1 MTEEREN
8 LGSVSTEERDQF
20 YEESKCVPTT
30 CERAL
35 GLPRVR
41 WLQKANDAKPFHKV
55 VDLGCHDG
63 FSTRWLLNSPHLD
76 FLVGIELCDQAIE
89 HANRLKEEKV
99 FPELATYYHGSIF
112 NPGALYDDTGPYDV
126 VVCFEL
132 IEHFREEESRQLL
145 RLVHDLLTED
155 GRAFLTT
162 PHVDGPFGK
171 DNPDPAH
178 IHFFDEKKLAE
189 WIKAETGCFATIVNV
204 QGILH
209 ALWRKDSTDGKEEA
223 PEDAEGSCVTD

>member
-1 MTEEREN
+1 MTEEREC
-8 LGSVSTEERDQF
+8 LGTATQEERDQF
-20 YEESKCVPTT
+20 YAESKCVPTT

-41 WLQKANDAKPFHKV
+41 WLQKANAAKPFRNV

-63 FSTRWLLNSPHLD
+63 FSSRWLLNSPHLD
-76 FLVGIELCDQAIE
+76 TLTGVDLCEEAVS
-89 HANRLKEEKV
+89 HANRMKEDKI
-99 FPELATYYHGSIF
+99 FPELGTYYCDSIF
-112 NPGALYDDTGPYDV
+112 AFEEPELNIAPSVCAFDA

-132 IEHFREEESRQLL
+132 IEHFPPEESRRLL
-145 RLVHDLLTED
+145 RLVHKLLSEG

-171 DNPDPAH
+171 NNPDPAH
-178 IHFFDEKKLAE
+178 IHFFDEEKIAQ
-189 WIKAETGCFATIVNV
+189 WIKEETGAEAEVVNI

-209 ALWRKDSTDGKEEA
+209 ALWKKEA
-223 PEDAEGSCVTD
+223 SDASA